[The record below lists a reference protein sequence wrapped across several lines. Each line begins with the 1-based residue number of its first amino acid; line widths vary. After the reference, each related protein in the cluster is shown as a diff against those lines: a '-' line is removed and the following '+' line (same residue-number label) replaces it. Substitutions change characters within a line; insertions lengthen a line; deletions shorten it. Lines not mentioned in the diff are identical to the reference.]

1 MPKPCFQTIQ
11 ASGIF
16 RIFEQCGIS
25 GVRIPH
31 ALDSAG
37 TLGPA
42 LRGFPSIQ
50 WEVGQL
56 LWVRE
61 EGGVGKLGPPCDIS
75 VGGALFVSPLP
86 ASQDSPATPMW
97 PQVTSVQAV
106 PLLAGCH

>member
-1 MPKPCFQTIQ
+1 MMPKPCFQTIQ

-75 VGGALFVSPLP
+75 VGGHSLCPLYLP
-86 ASQDSPATPMW
+86 PKILLP
-97 PQVTSVQAV
+97 PQC
-106 PLLAGCH
+106 GHR